1 MGGALALA
9 IVIAASA
16 ACEKAA
22 FAQEPLRRAGLAQVP
37 FAATPQARLA
47 VEDRVSAL
55 AGSYTVQSGA
65 QERLREAVE
74 RAVAPLNFVVRP
86 VARRR
91 LLALN
96 QPSAGIEIFV
106 QGDSIV
112 IRYSN
117 QPELRAQRRG
127 ASRTWQNEA
136 GETLAVE
143 VRAPSQA
150 ADSVPL
156 LSERYT
162 AEDGVRENRWF
173 LDPTTGHARLE
184 ISVASPR
191 LPAPMRLQ
199 LSYTR
204 TSPPAP
210 R

>member
-1 MGGALALA
+1 MALA
-9 IVIAASA
+9 IVVAAGA
-16 ACEKAA
+16 DLAHADFAHAA
-22 FAQEPLRRAGLAQVP
+22 FAQDPVTEAPQTQPAAQDRA
-37 FAATPQARLA
+37 
-47 VEDRVSAL
+47 SAL
-55 AGSYTVQSGA
+55 AGSYTAQAGA

-96 QPSAGIEIFV
+96 QPSTRVEILV

-127 ASRTWQNEA
+127 ASRGWKNTA
-136 GETLAVE
+136 GEDLVVE
-143 VRAPSQA
+143 VRAPASS

-156 LSERYT
+156 LTERYT
-162 AEDGVRENRWF
+162 AEDGTRENRWF
-173 LDPTTGHARLE
+173 LDPATGHARLE
-184 ISVASPR
+184 VSIASPR

-199 LSYTR
+199 LSYMR
-204 TSPPAP
+204 VAPPTA